1 MTRNNIVYAA
11 KNEGVIG
18 NAEILCD
25 GITVLTGPNGCGKST
40 ILRKVLHP
48 RFKKYGH
55 VGLITGWQK
64 GSWIDDRPLGNLR
77 EVFEAYD
84 GTSEVMEPESL
95 AYKATARVEELLDGY
110 FYYDEEIGEPYFS
123 PNKPRRRPYSAQYC
137 SNGELTLGFLQV
149 ALLLCCWEDKHL
161 IVLDSPDAFLSPDW
175 IVEYARLIVWINKA
189 LGTRF
194 VISTH
199 NPDMVSAIR
208 YIAEAEGTLG
218 AVRFYLAKK
227 NDDRRYDYRE
237 CVEDKKS
244 IEPIFKFF
252 ATALDKID
260 EYGENNLWDEG
271 DDEE

>member
-1 MTRNNIVYAA
+1 MTRNNVIYAA

-40 ILRKVLHP
+40 ILKRVCCPEWKFEYMGTVSVWRYSAWLDGSPLEILH
-48 RFKKYGH
+48 
-55 VGLITGWQK
+55 
-64 GSWIDDRPLGNLR
+64 SA
-77 EVFEAYD
+77 FEANRE
-84 GTSEVMEPESL
+84 TFKVSALESPVRE
-95 AYKATARVEELLDGY
+95 AAIRIDELLGGY
-110 FYYDEEIGEPYFS
+110 FDYDASEDNLYFVPRKAGE
-123 PNKPRRRPYSAQYC
+123 RRYAEYC
-137 SNGELTLGFLQV
+137 SDGELALGWLQ
-149 ALLLCCWEDKHL
+149 AGLFFDCWEDGAL
-161 IVLDSPDAFLSPDW
+161 VVADSPDACLSPDW

-194 VISTH
+194 LIATH

-208 YIAEAEGTLG
+208 YISEAEETLG

-227 NDDRRYDYRE
+227 NEDGRFGYRE
-237 CVEDKKS
+237 CIEDAKN

-271 DDEE
+271 EEN

>member
-1 MTRNNIVYAA
+1 MAGNNVVYAA

-40 ILRKVLHP
+40 ILEAVAEEKQLPEYCATSPYWEP
-48 RFKKYGH
+48 R
-55 VGLITGWQK
+55 
-64 GSWIDDRPLGNLR
+64 SWIGSSMHVLR
-77 EVFEAYD
+77 NHEGRREI
-84 GTSEVMEPESL
+84 TEN
-95 AYKATARVEELLDGY
+95 KAAEILNEIKRIIGGY
-110 FYYDEEIGEPYFS
+110 FFVKDEPYATDVFFS
-123 PNKPRRRPYSAQYC
+123 SDDPCRGICESFRC
-137 SNGELTLGFLQV
+137 SSGVGVFGLLQI
-149 ALLLCCWEDKHL
+149 ALLHDAWNGDTLV
-161 IVLDSPDAFLSPDW
+161 VLDSPDAYLSPDW

-208 YIAEAEGTLG
+208 YISEAEGTLG
-218 AVRFYLAKK
+218 VVQFYLAKK
-227 NDDRRYDYRE
+227 NDDKRYDYRE

-260 EYGENNLWDEG
+260 EYGENNIWDEG